1 MTKRLLD
8 ENHVL
13 RRLYKEI
20 DRAGGQS
27 AWARRSGIDRVHLN
41 KVLKGERPLSPNII
55 RALKL
60 KKVYVA
66 HDRERGATKRARTGE
81 VGNQERLY
89 PIK

>member
-1 MTKRLLD
+1 MTKLLD
-8 ENHVL
+8 ESDVL
-13 RRLYKEI
+13 RLLREDV

-41 KVLKGERPLSPNII
+41 KVLNGERPLSPNIV

-66 HDRERGATKRARTGE
+66 HDRELGTTKRARTVE
-81 VGNQERLY
+81 AAGNQRR
-89 PIK
+89 P